1 MHEQDWRFKSKW
13 TKETRVQG
21 WKCLQA
27 FEFRRLLNW
36 VQTFKGEHCLN
47 RKRTN
52 DALKLNDRTLD
63 IKITSVTRKLLDSTQ
78 SCWTA
83 SLGFFKLQ
91 EYVFTDTLQQ
101 RNKTTKRDV
110 VKMTHP
116 SPGGSTSAG
125 AAPLQTPPP
134 RWACAGRCLH
144 RASRSNYSPTC
155 TCERTAT
162 PYSQPAGRT
171 KSIISTFF
179 LLCSLFFLNKM
190 IQLKQS
196 WHHLSRR
203 HKKDLM
209 GCFSTRGTKSLA
221 SIILFHTER
230 MFIHLP
236 PSVVG

>member
-1 MHEQDWRFKSKW
+1 
-13 TKETRVQG
+13 
-21 WKCLQA
+21 
-27 FEFRRLLNW
+27 
-36 VQTFKGEHCLN
+36 
-47 RKRTN
+47 
-52 DALKLNDRTLD
+52 
-63 IKITSVTRKLLDSTQ
+63 
-78 SCWTA
+78 
-83 SLGFFKLQ
+83 
-91 EYVFTDTLQQ
+91 
-101 RNKTTKRDV
+101 
-110 VKMTHP
+110 MTHP

-179 LLCSLFFLNKM
+179 QSFFLNKM

-230 MFIHLP
+230 IFIHLP
-236 PSVVG
+236 RWWWVKLGIMISLCIWSPLWLCSSHKAVGSKPRSTLVFYKELCNFLFMHPP

>member
-1 MHEQDWRFKSKW
+1 
-13 TKETRVQG
+13 
-21 WKCLQA
+21 
-27 FEFRRLLNW
+27 
-36 VQTFKGEHCLN
+36 
-47 RKRTN
+47 
-52 DALKLNDRTLD
+52 
-63 IKITSVTRKLLDSTQ
+63 
-78 SCWTA
+78 
-83 SLGFFKLQ
+83 
-91 EYVFTDTLQQ
+91 
-101 RNKTTKRDV
+101 
-110 VKMTHP
+110 MTHP

-179 LLCSLFFLNKM
+179 LLCNLVFFFLNKM

-221 SIILFHTER
+221 SIILFSYWEDVYSFT
-230 MFIHLP
+230 P
-236 PSVVG
+236 VGGGLSWESWFLFVFGALFDCVRLTKQWDQSPAPH

>member
-1 MHEQDWRFKSKW
+1 MHEQDWRSKSKW

-179 LLCSLFFLNKM
+179 LLCSLFFW
-190 IQLKQS
+190 IRWSS
-196 WHHLSRR
+196 WNSRDIISAGDI
-203 HKKDLM
+203 KK
-209 GCFSTRGTKSLA
+209 
-221 SIILFHTER
+221 I
-230 MFIHLP
+230 
-236 PSVVG
+236 